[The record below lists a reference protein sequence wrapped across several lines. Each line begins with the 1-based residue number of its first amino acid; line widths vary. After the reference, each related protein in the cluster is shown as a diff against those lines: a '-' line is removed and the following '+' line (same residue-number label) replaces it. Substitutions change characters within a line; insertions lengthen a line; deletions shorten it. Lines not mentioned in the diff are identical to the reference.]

1 MSGSQLPRSNIPSRR
16 LMYPYVMLRIIG
28 VNADPKTLCTP
39 VAEKPGGFHPVW
51 DKKLTF
57 VVNVP
62 QLAFLRFEVRDAV
75 ESSVGPD
82 SVVGSRNFNDD
93 PLIAQYTIKTHKR
106 AQRIPRRSAL
116 EAEC

>member
-1 MSGSQLPRSNIPSRR
+1 
-16 LMYPYVMLRIIG
+16 MLSIIG
-28 VNADPKTLCTP
+28 VNADSKTLCTP

-51 DKKLTF
+51 EEKLTF

-82 SVVGSRNFNDD
+82 GVIGSRKFNDD
-93 PLIAQYTIKTHKR
+93 PLIAQYTIKLSNVR
-106 AQRIPRRSAL
+106 NGFCAVAL
-116 EAEC
+116 SRPTGEQLEHSRLFVKINLQPSQK